1 MLIVLMF
8 KMWISIM
15 SYLDWSPDDSGY
27 TDYKVEI
34 QKESEG

>member
-15 SYLDWSPDDSGY
+15 SYFDCSPDDSGY